1 MFERKRACVY
11 IRVSTAEQAT
21 GGYSIEEQERMCKAA
36 IESKGWE
43 YVGTYSDPGVSGRT
57 MERAG
62 LQRMLTEIKSG
73 NVDAVVIYKL
83 DRLSRK
89 QRDTMTL
96 IEDIFLKMDVA
107 LVSLN
112 ETLDTSTPWGRAM
125 IGILSS
131 FNQMES
137 ETIQARTKMG
147 REAKVAKGGYA
158 GGKPPIG
165 YKAVDGKLVVVPS
178 EAEIV
183 RKVFELRY
191 TQHMAMIPI
200 TEELNRLGYRT
211 KKGNEFR
218 HSAVQN
224 ILNNE
229 LTYRGH
235 YLYGEKKSGSSDVL
249 THEPILKEGEF
260 VH

>member
-1 MFERKRACVY
+1 MFEMKNAAVY
-11 IRVSTAEQAT
+11 TRVSTQEQAAE
-21 GGYSIEEQERMCKAA
+21 GYSIAEQERMCKAA
-36 IESKGWE
+36 IESKGWA
-43 YVGTYSDPGVSGRT
+43 YVGTWSDPGVSGRT
-57 MERAG
+57 MDRDG
-62 LQRMLTEIKSG
+62 LNGLIAAIKDGKVS
-73 NVDAVVIYKL
+73 AVVVYKL

-89 QRDTMTL
+89 QKDTMTI
-96 IEDIFLKMDVA
+96 IEDILLKNDVA

-137 ETIQARTKMG
+137 ENIQMRTLMG
-147 REAKVAKGGYA
+147 REAKANKGGYA

-165 YKAVDGKLVVVPS
+165 YEAKDGRLVIVPE

-183 RKVFELRY
+183 RLVFNLRKNGG
-191 TQHMAMIPI
+191 TLVGIA
-200 TEELNRLGYRT
+200 EELNEKGYRT
-211 KKGNEFR
+211 KKGGLFH

-229 LTYRGH
+229 DVYRGI
-235 YLYGEKKSGSSDVL
+235 YRYGKSGTSEV
-249 THEPILKEGEF
+249 THEPILKDE
-260 VH
+260 